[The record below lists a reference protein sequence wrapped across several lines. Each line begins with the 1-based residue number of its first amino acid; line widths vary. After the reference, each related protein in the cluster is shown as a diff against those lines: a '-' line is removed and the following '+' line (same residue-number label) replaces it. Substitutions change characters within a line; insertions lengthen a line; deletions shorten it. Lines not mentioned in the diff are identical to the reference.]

1 MSAPVPAPA
10 PVPASFRFP
19 TGWLATDLGS
29 HRPCEF
35 TYEVYPLESLPS
47 LDSVRL
53 DGGFGWLGPESG
65 PEPGHGERLAALEAE
80 LAPLGLR
87 LPADFRTFYGSGS
100 LCRAFDEVSVTAC
113 WSDLSGALRS
123 PVEEGA
129 RLVRFLRDQQDC
141 VIWYLYLR
149 PSGETFVVCSHLDLE
164 LAPDMALAEQEPSA
178 AQAADFRAAAAES
191 LVRCASTF
199 EEFAYRFVVENELWM
214 HLNTTNQGVALA
226 PHLQEYLDHYAA
238 SVGSAA
244 NSG

>member
-1 MSAPVPAPA
+1 MSAPAPA
-10 PVPASFRFP
+10 PFP
-19 TGWLATDLGS
+19 TGWCATDLGS

-47 LDSVRL
+47 LDSGRL
-53 DGGFGWLGPESG
+53 DGGFGWLGG
-65 PEPGHGERLAALEAE
+65 PGTPDGPGSGHGEHLAAVEAD

-87 LPADFRTFYGSGS
+87 LPADFRTFYRSGS

-149 PSGETFVVCSHLDLE
+149 PSGETFVVCSHLDL
-164 LAPDMALAEQEPSA
+164 DMELAEQELNA
-178 AQAADFRAAAAES
+178 AQAAEFRAAAAES

-214 HLNTTNQGVALA
+214 HLNTTNPGVALA

-238 SVGSAA
+238 AA
-244 NSG
+244 S

>member
-1 MSAPVPAPA
+1 MSAPAPA
-10 PVPASFRFP
+10 PFRFP
-19 TGWLATDLGS
+19 TGWCATDLGS
-29 HRPCEF
+29 YRPCEF

-47 LDSVRL
+47 LDAHGL
-53 DGGFGWLGPESG
+53 DGGFGWLGG
-65 PEPGHGERLAALEAE
+65 PGATDGPRPGHGEHLAAVEAD

-87 LPADFRTFYGSGS
+87 LPADFRTFYSSGS

-113 WSDLSGALRS
+113 WSDLSGPLQS
-123 PVEEGA
+123 PAEDGA

-164 LAPDMALAEQEPSA
+164 LAGQELDE
-178 AQAADFRAAAAES
+178 AQAAEFRAAAADS

-214 HLNTTNQGVALA
+214 HLNTTNPDISLV

-238 SVGSAA
+238 AA
-244 NSG
+244 S